1 MGSPGSL
8 FCGMLSERMS
18 TRLYIYKLTQ
28 NAEHMQ
34 TVAYVAHVSYRG
46 DCRCGDSRKWDCSQ
60 CCCELKKNKQ
70 SAIISFYLLTKCNRY
85 TTAYREGRFV
95 WLHSLAPLG
104 WNCGAVCAKM
114 TVYLLMVAEK
124 QSGKHLSTQSSK
136 QQASELAPW
145 IKAFGAKPRRPKIS
159 LWHLHNGSK
168 TLTFTY
174 CLSSALPLSTV
185 AFALILILFFFFKCN
200 HFIFVYK
207 GSPNQQYYSP
217 GLFWTVFSLGI

>member
-1 MGSPGSL
+1 MGL
-8 FCGMLSERMS
+8 LLVLLWTE
-18 TRLYIYKLTQ
+18 
-28 NAEHMQ
+28 
-34 TVAYVAHVSYRG
+34 
-46 DCRCGDSRKWDCSQ
+46 
-60 CCCELKKNKQ
+60 KNKQ

-185 AFALILILFFFFKCN
+185 AFALILILFFFLNATILFL
-200 HFIFVYK
+200 FIK
-207 GSPNQQYYSP
+207 GLLISNITPQDCF
-217 GLFWTVFSLGI
+217 GLFSHLVSEGWLGCTMWPRPKLALHSL